1 LNRKLLAGLATILLL
16 GALLFTPSF
25 QLMLLSAAGYPT
37 AYEGAKAIFY
47 GVRYG
52 DLEYSAAEKHDASL
66 ARFDT
71 QLRFDPDGA
80 DVWQCNLYGEMTS
93 VFVPDVRSIPPDW
106 VPSEWWRSTLDWR
119 NPRNVYEWRVVD
131 DEGYIH
137 FYRMEEWLT
146 VWFVSIS
153 AEWDSGPDFWRLDD
167 EAQNRRYHD
176 AEVWFMFDIRPV
188 WYFEGAEKTYFAIAK
203 IELMH
208 VDVSAED
215 MAGNEYDPNPSMSFI
230 PESVGSILYIY
241 TSPFGGESA
250 PGEDDFKRYYY
261 RNATLNPQYFRD
273 KVYAYI
279 TLADFGTEEW
289 WEGLALKAKGDV
301 VTLAFKVVLFV
312 VGEWKVRDI
321 SELPEDYGRHA
332 KIGTWGWTGLS
343 DFLAAAAAW
352 FSNPFNIAGL
362 AMFFWV
368 LVAIIVFAVL
378 TYFLGPPRW
387 LLERLRSKSNVNGS
401 SRLGRRGL
409 CSLLPA

>member
-1 LNRKLLAGLATILLL
+1 MKGKAAVLAFLAVLAVLVLLSYRPFAMA
-16 GALLFTPSF
+16 
-25 QLMLLSAAGYPT
+25 LLSAAGYST
-37 AYEGAKAIFY
+37 AYEGAKAVFY
-47 GVRYG
+47 GVRYD

-71 QLRFDPDGA
+71 QLKFDPDAA
-80 DVWQCNLYGEMTS
+80 DAWQCNLYGEMTS
-93 VFVPDVRSIPPDW
+93 VFVPKAENIPPDW

-146 VWFVSIS
+146 VWYISIS
-153 AEWDSGPDFWRLDD
+153 AEFDSGPDFWRLDD

-176 AEVWFMFDIRPV
+176 AEVWFMFDITPT

-208 VDVSAED
+208 LDVTAKD
-215 MAGNEYDPNPSMSFI
+215 MAGNEYPPNPSMSI
-230 PESVGSILYIY
+230 VPESVGSILYIY
-241 TSPFGGESA
+241 TTPFGDEPA
-250 PGEDDFKRYYY
+250 PSEDDFKQYYY
-261 RNATLNPQYFRD
+261 QNTTLNPQYFRD

-279 TLADFGTEEW
+279 TLADFGTQEW
-289 WEGLALKAKGDV
+289 WEGISMKAKGDV
-301 VTLAFKVVLFV
+301 VTLGFKVVQFV
-312 VGEWKVRDI
+312 VGEWKVKDEG
-321 SELPEDYGRHA
+321 ELPDDYGRRA
-332 KIGTWGWTGLS
+332 KIGVWGWTGLS
-343 DFLAAAAAW
+343 DFLSGFVAAVTAW

-362 AMFFWV
+362 AFFFWV

-387 LLERLRSKSNVNGS
+387 LTEKFR
-401 SRLGRRGL
+401 GRRVV
-409 CSLLPA
+409 P